1 MRITA
6 TVHPGKL
13 GVVDIEREVELGQ
26 AVHSKGV
33 LLLSGYLCGRYCKEF
48 PLAIS
53 AHLAMEQSY
62 GYVDGDSASLA
73 ELCALLSAL
82 INAPLRQDLAITGS
96 VNQRGE
102 VQAVGG
108 VNEKIE
114 GFFDICNT
122 RGLNGTQGVLIPA
135 SNSINLMLSE
145 TIINAVE
152 NNTFN
157 IYTVSSV
164 DEALHLL
171 TGMEIGEANLA
182 GVFPSGS
189 FNEQVVK
196 RLIQFSTLLKNN

>member
-1 MRITA
+1 
-6 TVHPGKL
+6 
-13 GVVDIEREVELGQ
+13 
-26 AVHSKGV
+26 
-33 LLLSGYLCGRYCKEF
+33 
-48 PLAIS
+48 
-53 AHLAMEQSY
+53 MEQSY

-73 ELCALLSAL
+73 EICALLSAL

-114 GFFDICNT
+114 GFFDICNA
-122 RGLNGTQGVLIPA
+122 RGLSGTQGVLIPA

-145 TIINAVE
+145 TVINAVE

-171 TGMEIGEANLA
+171 TGMEIGEANLSC
-182 GVFPSGS
+182 VFPLES

-196 RLIQFSTLLKNN
+196 RLTKFSTLLKNN